1 MNRIVVMASGN
12 SSTLQTLIE
21 NTTSGDLAVEIA
33 AVVADRGDSPA
44 LKIAANAGIEAQSL
58 GLDEVVADGGDRDG
72 LDVEL
77 AGLVA
82 AFRPDLIVVT
92 ETAMHLGQGFLER
105 FQGNV
110 IQPHPAMPG
119 AFPGPEAVSHAHEAF
134 ERGEIKRTGVT
145 VHRVGPEAG
154 DRTVVTLEPVPIFA
168 GEPIEQLEERI
179 RLVEDNLIVAAVH
192 LLLGDT

>member
-1 MNRIVVMASGN
+1 VNRIVVLTSGS
-12 SSTLQTLIE
+12 SSTLQTLID
-21 NTTSGDLAVEIA
+21 NTTSGDLNVEIA
-33 AVVADRGDSPA
+33 AVIAERGDSPA
-44 LKIAANAGIEAQSL
+44 LTLAATAGIEVQSL

-72 LDVEL
+72 FDVEL

-82 AFRPDLIVVT
+82 AFRPDLIVVIGRT
-92 ETAMHLGQGFLER
+92 IRLGQGFLER

-110 IQPHPAMPG
+110 IKPHPAMPG
-119 AFPGPEAVSHAHEAF
+119 AFPGPDAVSLAYEAF

-145 VHRVGPEAG
+145 VHRVGPAAG
-154 DRTVVTLEPVPIFA
+154 NRPVVTMEPVPIFA
-168 GEPIEQLEERI
+168 GEPIEELEERI